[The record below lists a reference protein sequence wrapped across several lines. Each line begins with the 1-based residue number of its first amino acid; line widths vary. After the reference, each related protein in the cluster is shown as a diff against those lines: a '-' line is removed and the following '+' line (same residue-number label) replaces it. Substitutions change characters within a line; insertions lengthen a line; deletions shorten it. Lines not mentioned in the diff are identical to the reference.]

1 MSHFYLQ
8 MDHSSDLLSVSNYL
22 FKIFSSIYSSR
33 TCKNQNS
40 YFLSSRKIYIYIL
53 SGLEGMLRKKK
64 FLFFQPITPTIT
76 LIYTLSFFTLRL
88 LSHSHVH
95 ISQLILPTLPTLL
108 YRSDT
113 TIFIYVFIFF
123 RNIFAPRISS

>member
-33 TCKNQNS
+33 ACKNQNS

-108 YRSDT
+108 YHSDT